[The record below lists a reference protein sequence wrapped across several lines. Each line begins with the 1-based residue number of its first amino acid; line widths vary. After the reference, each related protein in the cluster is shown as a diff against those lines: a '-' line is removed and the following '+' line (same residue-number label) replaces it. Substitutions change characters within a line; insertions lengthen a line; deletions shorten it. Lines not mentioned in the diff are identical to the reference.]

1 MQVDGNLLLYPK
13 NTIDENIDVYQAN
26 DADNHQQFH
35 LYLDNTARL
44 LLLNSSTS
52 EIWSLYSDSSFNN
65 NSSVIY
71 CATLGHVELEVPE
84 DLCHVKN
91 FCGLNNYCT
100 WTLHKGEKFV
110 VVKRLGSMVTDCERE
125 FQAEMHVIS
134 LTHYKNLIWLIGYC
148 IEDSM
153 RLLYL
158 ENLPQVL
165 GVLLE
170 CGAIHHYFIQVHDDE
185 AVEERLENLVHKG
198 AKRGRCIGEAKRHD
212 KELERSVPGYARLF
226 WLISLGDA
234 HLVVPGPQVKLGEV
248 PSLAKLVEQIHD
260 QRDQI
265 LALDSDLVEIPIVDA
280 HPK

>member
-1 MQVDGNLLLYPK
+1 MRVDGNLLLYPK

-100 WTLHKGEKFV
+100 WKYMLKEECRKSCLEDCECDAALYESDSKKSVGKCSFGTVYKGTLHKGEKFV
-110 VVKRLGSMVTDCERE
+110 VVKRLRSMVTDCERE
-125 FQAEMHVIS
+125 FRAEMHVIS
-134 LTHYKNLIWLIGYC
+134 LTHHKNLIWLIGYF

-153 RLLYL
+153 RLLVYEYMSNVSRDEFYCAATRVAL
-158 ENLPQVL
+158 RRLLAYKSLKKSRSWALVGDLLSAPQKTCYI
-165 GVLLE
+165 GDPLLS
-170 CGAIHHYFIQVHDDE
+170 ALLLS
-185 AVEERLENLVHKG
+185 ASRLL
-198 AKRGRCIGEAKRHD
+198 C
-212 KELERSVPGYARLF
+212 
-226 WLISLGDA
+226 
-234 HLVVPGPQVKLGEV
+234 
-248 PSLAKLVEQIHD
+248 
-260 QRDQI
+260 
-265 LALDSDLVEIPIVDA
+265 
-280 HPK
+280 